1 MDAASGDAVGLRRV
15 LGDRRG
21 RGNGQGVHRVA
32 RPVCFGLRPAEWPT
46 SLIVAL
52 APWFRGEVEESSQ
65 RRKVLEGVPL
75 LLQGCGGTPPFDTAG
90 RDPQPMSQPLELTG
104 PAAPAGEPPSS
115 PLDAIPVDV
124 VCSQEDA
131 ALFALADTP
140 TRSRRVAR
148 AGAEGGRANST
159 PTRVPAA
166 GARGVDDEPPSSQ
179 PRLDL
184 DEIEHLSQLAAESF
198 EADRRAGTDGVS
210 ISPARGM
217 KRHSSGTPI
226 SSTGPSEGNA
236 GGVRALAFGT
246 PPHSPLR
253 PRGLS
258 SKVGTR
264 GGADDDIAAAEELTF
279 EEAERRRREEAV
291 RDGRHV
297 DLTAGGADPAR
308 GSPARGI
315 PVVKREPGV
324 APPQPPAPESLG
336 LRPGPGGR
344 MLTRQQRAIVNLAK
358 EPRLIPE
365 RTTLNGEIVN
375 GEIIRVT
382 AAAGTGKT
390 FTMEAVAE
398 RLLELGHKKVMY
410 VTFTRAQKK
419 DAEARFR
426 KALGERYPGGVEVK
440 TLHALAGEL
449 ICAPHKER
457 ISQGN
462 LERLTLQLFGDDI
475 DEFLCLG
482 GVRNAGFKVRR
493 QRAFWIAK
501 TMVKFLQNSLCEN
514 DPKAFDM
521 YYPARLHYEGNSEK
535 RLESTTLEE
544 AERFFRERAKQLYDV
559 LKVDLLTSESKSG
572 KYMHDV
578 IQKQAFLD
586 KCTVGNNCQA
596 VLVDELQDL
605 TQCQI
610 RWMTMQRGIKKDDAR
625 RQVFF
630 VGDMAQGIYS
640 FRGARS
646 IWLLEIKVE
655 PGLDLTLTQSFRF
668 KYQIAR
674 VANTILYGKMNSPQA
689 KYFRPYKVQG
699 ASRDRNSSEVFHY
712 GGQVGP
718 EDAIL
723 KLRERCAKEQEQKDR
738 MVTVVS
744 FRNGTLIKAALD
756 VMHKC
761 PDAKI
766 AVCGDKD
773 KETSGRGRY
782 KAVCNHIQAFYDL
795 FKGDTNKL
803 PSTEYFR
810 AFCDQE
816 GKPIEFDAKSTPW
829 ESFCEEVDERE
840 LNEFSVYIDI
850 IETFQEETMDKVQEL
865 KDHILNR
872 EPDDCDVLLTTIH
885 TAKGLEW
892 TNVVVLDDL
901 KQLAAFSIVKTD
913 EKGSRRAEFAWQ
925 EWGDDFNL
933 WYVAVTRAKRRL
945 VVPRALV
952 DVYDAF
958 DKAKRIA
965 EEDEDPGQ
973 PLSFFAPYDNLQ
985 DAKTY
990 KPDSRRAPVPQ
1001 AFTLDEVKL
1010 IHELGKGL
1018 WVHCDVRKTE
1028 EQKNV
1033 IKEV

>member
-1 MDAASGDAVGLRRV
+1 M
-15 LGDRRG
+15 
-21 RGNGQGVHRVA
+21 
-32 RPVCFGLRPAEWPT
+32 
-46 SLIVAL
+46 
-52 APWFRGEVEESSQ
+52 
-65 RRKVLEGVPL
+65 
-75 LLQGCGGTPPFDTAG
+75 
-90 RDPQPMSQPLELTG
+90 
-104 PAAPAGEPPSS
+104 
-115 PLDAIPVDV
+115 DAIPVDV

-179 PRLDL
+179 PRLSQLDP
-184 DEIEHLSQLAAESF
+184 DEIEHLSHLAAESF

-210 ISPARGM
+210 ISPARGT

-226 SSTGPSEGNA
+226 SSMRPTEGIA
-236 GGVRALAFGT
+236 GGIRALEFGT
-246 PPHSPLR
+246 PPPSPLR
-253 PRGLS
+253 PRGLT

-264 GGADDDIAAAEELTF
+264 GDDDDIAAAEELTF

-297 DLTAGGADPAR
+297 DLTEGDADPAR

-315 PVVKREPGV
+315 PVVKREPDV
-324 APPQPPAPESLG
+324 APPQPPAPESPG
-336 LRPGPGGR
+336 LRLGPGGR
-344 MLTRQQRAIVNLAK
+344 TLTREQRDIVNLAK
-358 EPRLIPE
+358 EPRFIRG
-365 RTTLNGEIVN
+365 RTRLNGETLN

-390 FTMEAVAE
+390 TTMEAVAE
-398 RLLELGHKKVMY
+398 KLLEIGHPKVMY
-410 VTFTRAQKK
+410 VTFTREQKK
-419 DAEARFR
+419 DAEARFA
-426 KALGERYPGGVEVK
+426 KALGEKYPGRVIVK

-449 ICAPHKER
+449 LGVAHGER

-462 LERLTLQLFGDDI
+462 LERLTLQEFGDDI
-475 DEFLCLG
+475 DEFLREG
-482 GVRNAGFKVRR
+482 GVYNAGYKVRR
-493 QRAFWIAK
+493 ERAFWIAK
-501 TMVKFLQNSLCEN
+501 TMVQFLQNKQCFPSEETPQNKKEDDDAKHFAL
-514 DPKAFDM
+514 
-521 YYPARLHYEGNSEK
+521 YYTAHLYYKGNSEK
-535 RLESTTLEE
+535 RLENKTLEE
-544 AERFFRERAKQLYDV
+544 AEQFFRVRAKRLWDL
-559 LKVDLLTSESKSG
+559 LKVDPQTRKSWSG

-578 IQKQAFLD
+578 IQKQAFLE
-586 KCTVGNNCQA
+586 KCTVGDDCFA
-596 VLVDELQDL
+596 VLVDEAQDL

-610 RWMTMQRGIKKDDAR
+610 QWMCMQRGIKKDDVR

-640 FRGARS
+640 FRGAKSR
-646 IWLLEIKVE
+646 WLLEIEVE
-655 PGLDLTLTQSFRF
+655 PGLDKTLTQSFRF

-674 VANTILYGKMNSPQA
+674 VGNTILYGKMNSPQA

-699 ASRDRNSSEVFHY
+699 ASRDRNRSEVFHY
-712 GGQVGP
+712 GRQVGP

-795 FKGDTNKL
+795 FKGDTNEL

-816 GKPIEFDAKSTPW
+816 GKPIEFDADPTPW
-829 ESFCEEVDERE
+829 EAFCKEVEDRE
-840 LNEFSVYIDI
+840 LNEFTMYIDI

-865 KDHILNR
+865 KDNILNR

-913 EKGSRRAEFAWQ
+913 EKGSRRAEFSWQ

-933 WYVAVTRAKRRL
+933 WYVAVTRARRRL

-952 DVYDAF
+952 DVYNAF
-958 DKAKRIA
+958 NDAKRIA
-965 EEDEDPGQ
+965 EDDEPSPNADEEYF
-973 PLSFFAPYDNLQ
+973 LAPYDNVQ

-1001 AFTLDEVKL
+1001 VFKLDEVKL

-1018 WVHCDVRKTE
+1018 WVHCDVRKPPNIIE
-1028 EQKNV
+1028 EV
-1033 IKEV
+1033 